1 MMIRY
6 THQVVGYR
14 LEVTVAQFF
23 LSPVTC
29 YLSPKLAEG
38 KSYE

>member
-1 MMIRY
+1 MIRFTY
-6 THQVVGYR
+6 HKVRGYR
-14 LEVTVAQFF
+14 LEVTAAHFF

-38 KSYE
+38 EPRE